1 MQRTDVTAGSGRQ
14 LVELSSRAGAS
25 AAAVE
30 NCNQLLQRAVVAVT
44 EADGAAVASDDSG
57 LDPFVALR
65 DTSTGLAGPLDSSY
79 KSERDRSEWLAGS
92 LARLERACKA
102 TLRGLALAV
111 ETKDDCGGG
120 HLHRVSRYGMLLTA
134 LVAPEHTHDP
144 QFEYGFLLHDIGE
157 LMVPDFVRNKPGT
170 LTDAE
175 WAAVRAH
182 PENGRLALEG
192 IDFLAGAREI
202 VHCHHE
208 RWDGNG
214 YPRGLKGT
222 EIPLGARIFRVC
234 DAFDAM
240 TSERPYRGAMPLE
253 EALKQLR
260 HGSGTQFWPRAVEAF
275 LAIPAEV
282 LEKVASVKE
291 DPA

>member
-1 MQRTDVTAGSGRQ
+1 M
-14 LVELSSRAGAS
+14 
-25 AAAVE
+25 
-30 NCNQLLQRAVVAVT
+30 
-44 EADGAAVASDDSG
+44 
-57 LDPFVALR
+57 
-65 DTSTGLAGPLDSSY
+65 AGPLDSSY
-79 KSERDRSEWLAGS
+79 QSERDRSERLAGS

-175 WAAVRAH
+175 WAAMRAH

-214 YPRGLKGT
+214 YPRGPKGD
-222 EIPLGARIFRVC
+222 R
-234 DAFDAM
+234 
-240 TSERPYRGAMPLE
+240 
-253 EALKQLR
+253 
-260 HGSGTQFWPRAVEAF
+260 
-275 LAIPAEV
+275 
-282 LEKVASVKE
+282 
-291 DPA
+291 DPAWSSHFSCVRRLRRHDQRAPVPGRHAARRGPRTAAARLWRPILARSS